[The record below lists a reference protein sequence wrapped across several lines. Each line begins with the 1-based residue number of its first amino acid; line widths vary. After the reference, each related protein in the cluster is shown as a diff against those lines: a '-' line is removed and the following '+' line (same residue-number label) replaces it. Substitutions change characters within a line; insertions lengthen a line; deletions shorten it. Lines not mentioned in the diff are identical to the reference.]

1 MDHTLIRG
9 QSLYDGE
16 KYLKDEPAAL
26 LIAGERILSLGR
38 EALAAADADVKV
50 IDCPGQT
57 LMPGMIDCHNHL
69 SLDPELPNYLLCM
82 NDPLPELTLRAVQTM
97 EMDLMSGVTT
107 SRCLGDKAF
116 LDVHCRKAQEE
127 GRLLGPRLKV
137 ATRGIRALHGHGF
150 VGYAFGG
157 PEKLRTVVREN
168 LLAGAD
174 LIKIYLT
181 GSLKGSKG
189 LPCTFSEA
197 EVQMLVAEAHRAGVT
212 VATHCIGGPGLD
224 LALTCGIDIIEH
236 GYFMTPQ
243 QIEAMAG
250 GPAWLVL
257 TPSIFFTDARLETLH
272 GNLQA
277 LHLKQR
283 SEVGSVMAQV
293 VDAEI
298 RWAIGTDGMHGQLAI
313 EVEHVV
319 GFGANPAD
327 AIAGV
332 TTRAAELCG
341 LEQDLGRLAKGKLAD
356 VIGVEGDPLQDVSAL
371 RQVKTVIQGGR
382 VIKADSSLS

>member
-1 MDHTLIRG
+1 
-9 QSLYDGE
+9 
-16 KYLKDEPAAL
+16 
-26 LIAGERILSLGR
+26 
-38 EALAAADADVKV
+38 
-50 IDCPGQT
+50 
-57 LMPGMIDCHNHL
+57 
-69 SLDPELPNYLLCM
+69 
-82 NDPLPELTLRAVQTM
+82 
-97 EMDLMSGVTT
+97 
-107 SRCLGDKAF
+107 
-116 LDVHCRKAQEE
+116 
-127 GRLLGPRLKV
+127 
-137 ATRGIRALHGHGF
+137 
-150 VGYAFGG
+150 
-157 PEKLRTVVREN
+157 
-168 LLAGAD
+168 
-174 LIKIYLT
+174 
-181 GSLKGSKG
+181 
-189 LPCTFSEA
+189 
-197 EVQMLVAEAHRAGVT
+197 MLVAEAHRAGVT

-224 LALTCGIDIIEH
+224 LALTCGIDVIEH

-272 GNLQA
+272 GNLKA

-283 SEVGSVMAQV
+283 SEVGSVMEQV
-293 VDAEI
+293 VDADI

-313 EVEHVV
+313 EVAHVV